1 MFLKVGDYLIRDL
14 AEGDVVSIA
23 RHADDPRVAGV
34 LRDLFPTPY
43 SEDDAKDFIGRI
55 LKEDPRTAFAIAS
68 TKEAF
73 GVIGYIPGQDVYRFS
88 AEIGYWIGEKY
99 WGRGIMTDAV
109 TIFSEYLFETFK
121 FNRLYAGIFTSNPAS
136 GRVLEKAG
144 FTCEG
149 ILRAHVTKN
158 DELLD
163 EHLYARLRP
172 GLADG

>member
-1 MFLKVGDYLIRDL
+1 MT
-14 AEGDVVSIA
+14 AVV
-23 RHADDPRVAGV
+23 
-34 LRDLFPTPY
+34 
-43 SEDDAKDFIGRI
+43 
-55 LKEDPRTAFAIAS
+55 
-68 TKEAF
+68 
-73 GVIGYIPGQDVYRFS
+73 
-88 AEIGYWIGEKY
+88 
-99 WGRGIMTDAV
+99 AV
-109 TIFSEYLFETFK
+109 FSEYLFETFK
-121 FNRLYAGIFTSNPAS
+121 FNRLYAGIFSSNPAS

>member
-1 MFLKVGDYLIRDL
+1 V
-14 AEGDVVSIA
+14 ASIA
-23 RHADDPRVAGV
+23 RHADDPR
-34 LRDLFPTPY
+34 
-43 SEDDAKDFIGRI
+43 
-55 LKEDPRTAFAIAS
+55 TAFAIA
-68 TKEAF
+68 TTEEAF

-88 AEIGYWIGEKY
+88 AEIGYWIGQEY

-109 TIFSEYLFETFK
+109 AIFSEYLFETFK
-121 FNRLYAGIFTSNPAS
+121 FNRLYAGIFSSNPAS

-158 DELLD
+158 GELLD